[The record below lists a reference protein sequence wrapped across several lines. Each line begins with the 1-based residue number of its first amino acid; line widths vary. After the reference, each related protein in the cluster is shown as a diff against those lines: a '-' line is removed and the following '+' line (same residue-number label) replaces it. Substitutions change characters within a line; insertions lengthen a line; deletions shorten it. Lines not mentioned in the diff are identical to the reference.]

1 RTAFAN
7 PDVSFV
13 NLNVAGFD
21 AYKHGSRYPI
31 VADARAGLQGL
42 SRSLGRFQVEP
53 EHSRRVET
61 EKANWTAEVD
71 ASTAHTD
78 AELPGQP
85 EIIGAVNRATGPR
98 DVVVQAAGSLP
109 GDLQKLWRTRDALGY
124 HVEYAFSC
132 MGYEIAGGL
141 GVRRAIAAAGN
152 YRDVGVMCGDG
163 SYLMPPTELA
173 TAVAAGLKLIVVLIQ
188 NPGYA
193 SIGPLSETVG
203 APRFGTWYR
212 KYDADSPEFRT
223 DEVLPVDLAA

>member
-1 RTAFAN
+1 
-7 PDVSFV
+7 
-13 NLNVAGFD
+13 
-21 AYKHGSRYPI
+21 
-31 VADARAGLQGL
+31 
-42 SRSLGRFQVEP
+42 
-53 EHSRRVET
+53 VET

-132 MGYEIAGGL
+132 IGYEIAGGL
-141 GVRRAIAAAGN
+141 
-152 YRDVGVMCGDG
+152 
-163 SYLMPPTELA
+163 
-173 TAVAAGLKLIVVLIQ
+173 KLIVVVSQ
-188 NPGYA
+188 HRGYG
-193 SIGPLSETVG
+193 SIGHLSEPVG
-203 APRFGTWYR
+203 SPRFGTWYR

-223 DEVLPVDLAA
+223 DEVLPVDLAANARSYGIDVVEIGPGAGAGARLTEAVEAARVAETSTLIHINSDPLVYAPEGEGGWDVPAAAASTMADTQAARAAYEDERSTQRPLL